1 VASRRR
7 RHRRNGSFGSLGYP
21 AALSALSPRNAA
33 SRSML
38 AAAGALDEPFDQHDA
53 SESSAAS
60 RSKPGSSLDL
70 GDSASGR
77 LEAALLQADA
87 GGEPDQHQSLRPSF
101 EREDRAHARDSTATE
116 LPKEW
121 VTALHSMD
129 SCGKTSQP
137 NIGSSLLAGASS
149 EHGTQVN
156 DVGELDPHGQA
167 GSASQAGP
175 SESRSILSQSPRSLR
190 HR

>member
-1 VASRRR
+1 
-7 RHRRNGSFGSLGYP
+7 
-21 AALSALSPRNAA
+21 
-33 SRSML
+33 ML

-53 SESSAAS
+53 PESSAAS

-77 LEAALLQADA
+77 VEPALLQADA
-87 GGEPDQHQSLRPSF
+87 GGEPEEHQSLRPSF

-116 LPKEW
+116 LPEEW

-129 SCGKTSQP
+129 SSRKTSQP
-137 NIGSSLLAGASS
+137 NVGSSLVAGASS
-149 EHGTQVN
+149 EHGTQVD
-156 DVGELDPHGQA
+156 DVGELDPHMQA
-167 GSASQAGP
+167 GSASHAGP
-175 SESRSILSQSPRSLR
+175 SESRSNLSQSPHSLG